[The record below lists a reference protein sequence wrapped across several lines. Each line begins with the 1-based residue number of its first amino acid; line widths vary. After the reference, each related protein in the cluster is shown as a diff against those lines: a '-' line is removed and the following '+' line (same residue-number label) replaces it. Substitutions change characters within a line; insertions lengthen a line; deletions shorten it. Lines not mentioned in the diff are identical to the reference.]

1 VDGKHRHTSW
11 SRKAGDI
18 EDRSRKAGDIE
29 DRSRKAGDIE
39 DRNRRDADIKPG
51 HPVELPHTAMFT
63 GR

>member
-1 VDGKHRHTSW
+1 VDGQHRHTSW

-18 EDRSRKAGDIE
+18 EDRS
-29 DRSRKAGDIE
+29 
-39 DRNRRDADIKPG
+39 RRDADIKPG